1 MPRSRRRN
9 WSYQSFPKVG
19 TIPTAAAER
28 VAKVAEVVGKGPITT
43 PATVKW
49 LRQYRVHLLER
60 EYMSGVKRDR
70 ARIKATAE
78 VFTPDEMV
86 RQLVFRHGKDDVSDP
101 EKRIIDSACGDGQFL
116 AYILYC
122 RLEAEVPLLDA
133 LKTLYGIEKMAD
145 NVMMCRQRLNCGHG
159 NGSVFEV
166 INRNTVHA
174 DALTYHMRFD
184 GSSPSDQSSFG
195 F

>member
-1 MPRSRRRN
+1 M
-9 WSYQSFPKVG
+9 
-19 TIPTAAAER
+19 
-28 VAKVAEVVGKGPITT
+28 AKVAEVVGKGPITT
-43 PATVKW
+43 PATGKW
-49 LRQYRVHLLER
+49 LRQYQVHLLER
-60 EYMSGVKRDR
+60 EYMSGVERDR

-86 RQLVFRHGKDDVSDP
+86 RQLVLRLGEDDVSDP

-122 RLEAEVPLLDA
+122 RLEAGVPLLDA
-133 LKTLYGIEKMAD
+133 LKTLYGVEKMAD
-145 NVMMCRQRLNCGHG
+145 NVMMCRQCLNCGHG
-159 NGSVFEV
+159 SGKVIKV
-166 INRNTVHA
+166 INRNIVHA

-184 GSSPSDQSSFG
+184 GSPPSDQTSFG

>member
-1 MPRSRRRN
+1 MEI
-9 WSYQSFPKVG
+9 SFPKVR
-19 TIPTAAAER
+19 TVPTAAAER
-28 VAKVAEVVGKGPITT
+28 MAEGAAAMGKGPITT
-43 PATVKW
+43 PATGKW
-49 LRQYRVHLLER
+49 LKHYRVHLLER
-60 EYMSGVKRDR
+60 EYMSGVERDQ

-86 RQLVFRHGKDDVSDP
+86 RQLVLRVGKDEVSDP

-122 RLEAEVPLLDA
+122 RLEAKVPLLDA
-133 LKTLYGIEKMAD
+133 LKTLYGVEKMAD
-145 NVMMCRQRLNCGHG
+145 NVVMCRQRLNCGHG
-159 NGSVFEV
+159 GGRVTDV
-166 INRNTVHA
+166 VNRNIVHA

-184 GSSPSDQSSFG
+184 GTPPPEQTSFG

>member
-1 MPRSRRRN
+1 MTRTET
-9 WSYQSFPKVG
+9 SFPKAG
-19 TIPTAAAER
+19 TFPTAAAER
-28 VAKVAEVVGKGPITT
+28 VAEKAAAMGKGPITA
-43 PATVKW
+43 PATGEW
-49 LRQYRVHLLER
+49 LRRYRVHLLER
-60 EYMSGVKRDR
+60 EYMSGVERDR

-86 RQLVFRHGKDDVSDP
+86 RQLVFRLGKDDVSDP

-122 RLEAEVPLLDA
+122 RLEAGVPLLDA
-133 LKTLYGIEKMAD
+133 LKTLHGVEKMAD
-145 NVMMCRQRLNCGHG
+145 NVAMCRQRLNCGHG
-159 NGSVFEV
+159 SGRVLEV
-166 INRNTVHA
+166 INRNVVHA

-184 GSSPSDQSSFG
+184 GSPPSDQTSFG